1 MARQRMTGLLVNGSV
16 RSAGV
21 TFYTKQGRTVV
32 RAAHSMQ
39 PERRTRAQFD
49 VRMRIKQTTYLWQ
62 ILKQSGTTLFYGGKS
77 AYARFASLAFRLP
90 VVYLPSRGP
99 LEGATLLLPEMPLS
113 DGTLPTVKQ
122 WLGELPL
129 LSPADS
135 SPKAGEQ
142 QGRAALLTNL
152 KRDRL
157 KHGDRLLLYTV
168 LQQVRNECPRVIIS
182 VRDVALD
189 EMVTVDGTLALVGEE
204 FADTMRGW
212 ALVHVRGEQCSSQ
225 TAVTRCTY
233 YQQFTTEEA
242 MLEAVKT
249 YGGLKG
255 QR

>member
-122 WLGELPL
+122 WLGEVE
-129 LSPADS
+129 
-135 SPKAGEQ
+135 GT
-142 QGRAALLTNL
+142 AALLTNL
-152 KRDRL
+152 KRDQL

-182 VRDVALD
+182 VHDVALN

-249 YGGLKG
+249 SGGLKG